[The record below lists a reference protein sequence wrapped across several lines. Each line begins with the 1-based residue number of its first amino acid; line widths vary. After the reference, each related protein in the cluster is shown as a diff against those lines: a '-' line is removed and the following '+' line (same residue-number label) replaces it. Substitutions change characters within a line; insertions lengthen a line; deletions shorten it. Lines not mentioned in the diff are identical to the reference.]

1 MLSRIRNNIKGDK
14 YIWYVIGILSIISI
28 LLVYSSTR
36 SLAYKDMQGNTEYY
50 LFRHGFILLAGLGII
65 YLVHQIDHRYFSRI
79 AQMMLFLAVPL
90 LIYTKLFG
98 VTINEAS
105 RWVRIPIIGLTFQS
119 SDFAKL
125 ALIMYTSRTLSKKQG
140 VIKNMGEV
148 IKHLMLPIGV
158 ICGLIMFD
166 NFSSAGIL
174 FATCIVVLF
183 IGRVST
189 KFIVAIGIGG
199 IILAS
204 ILFTFSWYFE
214 EDHGRADEW
223 VSRVENWIHPD
234 EDADEFYQ
242 QKQANIA
249 IAKGGLVRFAPGKS
263 TQCNFL
269 PDAFSDFIYATLI
282 EEYGLLGGALALFM
296 YLFFLW
302 RIILLLK
309 KSKKAFGALM
319 AVGLGI
325 SIVLQAIIHMGVNV
339 HLLPNTG
346 ITLPL
351 ISWGGTSIWFNAFA
365 FGIIL
370 SVSRH
375 IEEREQETVNTS
387 TTKKEKTKVV
397 DEIHG

>member
-1 MLSRIRNNIKGDK
+1 MLSRIRDNIKGDK

-90 LIYTKLFG
+90 LVYTKFFG

-140 VIKNMGEV
+140 VIKNMTEV
-148 IKHLMLPIGV
+148 LKHLMLPIGV

-199 IILAS
+199 IILGAIVFAS
-204 ILFTFSWYFE
+204 IWFFV

-223 VSRVENWIHPD
+223 ISRVEHWVHPND
-234 EDADEFYQ
+234 DADEFYQ
-242 QKQANIA
+242 QKQAYIA

-282 EEYGLLGGALALFM
+282 EEYGLLGGAFVLFM
-296 YLFFLW
+296 YLFLLW

-370 SVSRH
+370 SVSRY
-375 IEEREQETVNTS
+375 IDERENETTNTS